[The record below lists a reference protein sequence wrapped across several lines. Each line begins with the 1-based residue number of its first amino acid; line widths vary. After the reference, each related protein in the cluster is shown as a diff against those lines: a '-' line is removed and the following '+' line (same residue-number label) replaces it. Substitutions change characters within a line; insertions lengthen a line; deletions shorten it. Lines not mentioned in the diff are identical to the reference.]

1 MNDKYLHMN
10 YLLPQLTL
18 LRLPSLHASFIDS
31 PSLFPSY
38 CSPFSSPLTLWSRSC
53 FTSIFGV
60 YVSFSKIPFSHFHSQ
75 SKWLS
80 SASFD
85 TPWLSQRIQ
94 LSAKLHKILKSTA
107 ATFIEIMS
115 CIRCHQQNDPVELQL
130 DSLHNVMNDMKNESN
145 AYAATHIQTH
155 TNNSEKKNSNR
166 TTLRWILLNWA
177 EQSWAEPNQVKL
189 S

>member
-1 MNDKYLHMN
+1 MINICTWTIYYPNWRCCDCHRYMHRSLIH
-10 YLLPQLTL
+10 LLY
-18 LRLPSLHASFIDS
+18 SLHIALPLAHRWLCDLARVLL
-31 PSLFPSY
+31 LFLV
-38 CSPFSSPLTLWSRSC
+38 C
-53 FTSIFGV
+53 
-60 YVSFSKIPFSHFHSQ
+60 VSFSKIPFSHFHSH

-85 TPWLSQRIQ
+85 TRWLSQRIQ